1 MVLPPPTILNP
12 FAWTGTI
19 MFRISRTILFTVAA
33 ACFIASS
40 TTGQAVAE
48 EWNRFRGPNGSGVSD
63 ATTVPA
69 EWTDKDY
76 NWTVD
81 LPGIGHSSPIA
92 WASRLFV
99 TSADDKA
106 KTRTLQ
112 CFNVSDGT
120 EVWRKDISFD
130 PYKQQKNN
138 SFASN
143 TPTADA
149 DHVYVLW
156 HSKVSSPLIAYDHA
170 GNKVWEYE
178 LGPYL
183 HGQGG
188 ATSPIV
194 YQNSV
199 FVAHDHK
206 DDSFLV
212 AVDRMTGK
220 EQWKIPREG
229 KRACYGTPCINTPQD
244 RPAEV
249 IFSHCYEGIVGVD
262 LKTGHQNW
270 HIDVFGRASQRALG
284 SPVIAGDLVVASS
297 GGVGGERQVVV
308 VKPQLADDKVTVKET
323 YRVIRQAPHVPTPL
337 IYKDWMF
344 LWNDGGI
351 ATCVERDSGKVV
363 WQERVGGNFYCSPI
377 CIDGKIYCVDLD
389 GEVVVI
395 AAADEYEL
403 LGRNSLGH
411 PSRATPAV
419 SNGALIIRTESQ
431 VISIGGK

>member
-1 MVLPPPTILNP
+1 MVIPLATILNS
-12 FAWTGTI
+12 FSWTGTT
-19 MFRISRTILFTVAA
+19 MLRTNRTILFTVAA
-33 ACFIASS
+33 ACSLALSIAEP
-40 TTGQAVAE
+40 AVAD
-48 EWNRFRGPNGSGVSD
+48 EWNRFRGPNGRGVSN
-63 ATTVPA
+63 ATTVPV
-69 EWTDKDY
+69 EWTNKDY
-76 NWTVD
+76 NWAVD
-81 LPGIGHSSPIA
+81 LPGVGHSSPIV
-92 WASRLFV
+92 WGDLLFV
-99 TSADDKA
+99 TSAGDKA

-112 CFNVSDGT
+112 CLNVSEGK
-120 EVWRKDISFD
+120 EVWRKDISFE

-138 SFASN
+138 SFASS
-143 TPTADA
+143 TPTADE

-156 HSKVSSPLIAYDHA
+156 HSKVSSPLIAYNHA
-170 GNKVWEYE
+170 GDKVWEYD

-194 YQNSV
+194 YQDIV
-199 FVAHDHK
+199 LVAHDHK
-206 DDSFLV
+206 ADSFLV
-212 AVDRMTGK
+212 AVDRMSGK
-220 EQWKIPREG
+220 EHWKIPREG
-229 KRACYGTPCINTPQD
+229 KRACYGTPCVNTPKD

-249 IFSHCYEGIVGVD
+249 VFSHCYEGIVGVD
-262 LKTGHQNW
+262 PKTGSQNW

-308 VKPQLADDKVTVKET
+308 VKPQLADKKVTVEET

-337 IYKDWMF
+337 VYNAWMF
-344 LWNDGGI
+344 LWSDGGI

-363 WQERVGGNFYCSPI
+363 WQKRVGGNYYSSPI
-377 CIDGKIYCVDLD
+377 CINGNIYCVDLD

-395 AAADEYEL
+395 AASDEYEL
-403 LGRNSLGH
+403 LARNSLGS

-419 SNGALIIRTESQ
+419 ANGALIIRTESQ

>member
-1 MVLPPPTILNP
+1 ML
-12 FAWTGTI
+12 
-19 MFRISRTILFTVAA
+19 RISRAIVFTVAA
-33 ACFIASS
+33 ACTVTTLIAESA
-40 TTGQAVAE
+40 GAD
-48 EWNRFRGPNGSGVSD
+48 EWNRFRGPNGNGVSD
-63 ATTVPA
+63 ATTVPV
-69 EWTDKDY
+69 EWTNKDY

-81 LPGIGHSSPIA
+81 LPGVGHSSPIA
-92 WASRLFV
+92 WGNLLFV

-112 CFNVSDGT
+112 CLNVSDGK
-120 EVWRKDISFD
+120 EVWRKDISFE

-138 SFASN
+138 SFASS

-156 HSKVSSPLIAYDHA
+156 HSKVSSPLLAYDHA
-170 GNKVWEYE
+170 GNKVWEYD

-199 FVAHDHK
+199 FIAHDHK

-212 AVDRMTGK
+212 AVDRMTGQ
-220 EQWKIPREG
+220 ERWKIPREG
-229 KRACYGTPCINTPQD
+229 KRACYGTPCINTPKD
-244 RPAEV
+244 RPDEV

-262 LKTGHQNW
+262 PKSGNQNW

-284 SPVIAGDLVVASS
+284 SPIIAGDLVVASS

-308 VKPQLADDKVTVKET
+308 VKPQISDNKVTIEEA

-337 IYKDWMF
+337 VYKAWMF
-344 LWNDGGI
+344 LWSDGGI
-351 ATCVERDSGKVV
+351 ATCVERRSGKVV
-363 WQERVGGNFYCSPI
+363 WQKRVGGNFYSSPI
-377 CIDGKIYCVDLD
+377 CIDGKLYCVDLD
-389 GEVVVI
+389 GEVVVV
-395 AAADEYEL
+395 AASDEYEL
-403 LGRNSLGH
+403 LARNSLES

-431 VISIGGK
+431 VISIGGN